1 MKLPEEDPFPKE
13 NVAELFSFLAL
24 APDPNANKDDGC
36 EGGEA
41 KLNEAAESLE
51 VPLVPGFFKKSKAPP
66 VEFVAA
72 VSEEG
77 AAVLPKPAKPAKV
90 LGPPSCKIIKSE

>member
-1 MKLPEEDPFPKE
+1 MLKKKKKNLLPPSPSRFLEPPEAEAQQLKSIEILFEIPSAFFECLKVNLPVEDPFPKE

-41 KLNEAAESLE
+41 KLNEAA
-51 VPLVPGFFKKSKAPP
+51 KSR
-66 VEFVAA
+66 
-72 VSEEG
+72 G
-77 AAVLPKPAKPAKV
+77 W
-90 LGPPSCKIIKSE
+90 